1 MRGTDIF
8 DVSLRASAME
18 FVRRISTALTPD
30 VIELRPS
37 NQHWNS
43 SMSHSP
49 IAIAAG
55 WSCALRNIAE
65 GLHGE
70 ITPKE
75 ITELRDA
82 LTSLA
87 WAEGCPRAASFFAG
101 KEAPRY
107 RRQLIAAASDRS
119 YTMLLIAWPP
129 GYVTPLHD
137 HAELWGIELV
147 LDGALQVE
155 EFFSDGDALQPALE
169 PQRTLMLGS
178 GDAAVFIDP
187 AYVHRCRNLSAH
199 QPALSL
205 HVYGG
210 ELDHYQS
217 FVEVSDNLYR
227 IAQQKA
233 VLDTVSI

>member
-1 MRGTDIF
+1 
-8 DVSLRASAME
+8 
-18 FVRRISTALTPD
+18 
-30 VIELRPS
+30 
-37 NQHWNS
+37 
-43 SMSHSP
+43 MSQP
-49 IAIAAG
+49 QITLAAN
-55 WSCALRNIAE
+55 WSRALRGITE
-65 GLHGE
+65 GLYGE

-75 ITELRDA
+75 VGELRDS
-82 LTSLA
+82 LTQLA
-87 WAEGCPRAASFFAG
+87 WAEGCPRASSFFNPTQT
-101 KEAPRY
+101 PRY
-107 RRQLIAAASDRS
+107 RRQLIAAANDGA

-155 EFFSDGDALQPALE
+155 EFYSDGDPQQPALQPH
-169 PQRTLMLGS
+169 RSLMLGS

-187 AYVHRCRNLSAH
+187 AYVHRCRNLSAQ

-210 ELDHYQS
+210 VLDHYQS
-217 FVEVSDNLYR
+217 FDEVSDNLYR

-233 VLDTVSI
+233 VLDSVSS

>member
-1 MRGTDIF
+1 
-8 DVSLRASAME
+8 
-18 FVRRISTALTPD
+18 
-30 VIELRPS
+30 
-37 NQHWNS
+37 
-43 SMSHSP
+43 MSYP
-49 IAIAAG
+49 QIAIAAS
-55 WSCALRNIAE
+55 WSRALRE
-65 GLHGE
+65 VTDGLYGE

-75 ITELRDA
+75 VTDLRDA

-87 WAEGCPRAASFFAG
+87 WADGCPRAASFFAG

-107 RRQLIAAASDRS
+107 RRQLIAAAADRS

-147 LDGALQVE
+147 LDGALQVDE
-155 EFFSDGDALQPALE
+155 YFSDGDAQQPSLQPH
-169 PQRTLMLGS
+169 RSLMLGS
-178 GDAAVFIDP
+178 GDAAVFIYP
-187 AYVHRCRNLSAH
+187 SYVHRCRNLSAH

-210 ELDHYQS
+210 VLDHYQS

-227 IAQQKA
+227 IAQQQA
-233 VLDTVSI
+233 VLDAVSI

>member
-1 MRGTDIF
+1 
-8 DVSLRASAME
+8 
-18 FVRRISTALTPD
+18 
-30 VIELRPS
+30 
-37 NQHWNS
+37 
-43 SMSHSP
+43 MSHP
-49 IAIAAG
+49 QIAIAAN
-55 WSCALRNIAE
+55 WSRALRE
-65 GLHGE
+65 VTDGLYGE
-70 ITPKE
+70 IKPKE
-75 ITELRDA
+75 VGELRDA
-82 LTSLA
+82 LTSLV
-87 WAEGCPRAASFFAG
+87 WAEGCPRAASFFSNQ
-101 KEAPRY
+101 EAPRY
-107 RRQLIAAASDRS
+107 RRQLIAAAPDRA

-155 EFFSDGDALQPALE
+155 EYFSDGDARQPAL
-169 PQRTLMLGS
+169 QQHRSLMLGS

-210 ELDHYQS
+210 MLDHYQS

-227 IAQQKA
+227 IAQQQA
-233 VLDTVSI
+233 VLDAVSI

>member
-1 MRGTDIF
+1 MSNPNI
-8 DVSLRASAME
+8 VISA
-18 FVRRISTALTPD
+18 
-30 VIELRPS
+30 
-37 NQHWNS
+37 N
-43 SMSHSP
+43 
-49 IAIAAG
+49 
-55 WSCALRNIAE
+55 WSRALRDITE
-65 GLHGE
+65 GLYGE

-75 ITELRDA
+75 VGDLRDS

-101 KEAPRY
+101 TQTPRY
-107 RRQLIAAASDRS
+107 RRQLIAAAADRS

-147 LDGALQVE
+147 LDGALQVDE
-155 EFFSDGDALQPALE
+155 YFSDGDPLQPALQ
-169 PQRTLMLGS
+169 PHRSLMLGS

-210 ELDHYQS
+210 VLDHYQS
-217 FVEVSDNLYR
+217 FVEISDDLYR
-227 IAQQKA
+227 ISQQQA
-233 VLDTVSI
+233 VLDAVSI